1 VTAVTGYEKPN
12 DFKYVLVTGDGVGN
26 LVASYINYERST
38 GRLINVLPFFTM
50 EGAHKKYITK
60 IERYK
65 ITDII
70 LTASHDCSFSFWN
83 LMAGE
88 QVCHME
94 GYHVTKFFSPKPRRS
109 QSSNSNL
116 WITTECW

>member
-1 VTAVTGYEKPN
+1 MFTSTSDIFHKHYVTAVTGYEKPN
-12 DFKYVLVTGDGVGN
+12 DFKYVLVSGDGVGN

-70 LTASHDCSFSFWN
+70 LTASQDCSFSFWN

-94 GYHVTKFFSPKPRRS
+94 GYHVTQFY
-109 QSSNSNL
+109 
-116 WITTECW
+116 